1 MLTNLQLDDNASW
14 KQRFRAPVV
23 LWTQLAKAAPDRG
36 LAVSNKSGKY
46 QLYAWEV
53 STGELR
59 QLTDRPTGISF
70 GWLAP
75 DGRYVYYLD
84 DKQGN
89 EIGHYIRMPFE
100 GGEPQD
106 LTPDLPLYWRGAAG
120 RLNGFAAGRRRTAA
134 PLCSSG
140 EHCGLCDCLLGDR
153 AAGLL

>member
-59 QLTDRPTGISF
+59 QLTDHPTGILF

-120 RLNGFAAGRRRTAA
+120 RLDGFAAGRRRTVA